1 MPTPFVTIQWL
12 IPRWGMVSSIVDSCT
27 KREGVFSAML
37 SISEIRSRAS
47 QFANKWKDAVS
58 EDADAKSFWD
68 EFLQVFGVDRIR
80 VATFEHK
87 VVMAGNNSGYIDLF
101 WPGTLVVEHKSAGKD
116 LQKAFYQAIDYFA
129 GIKESELPRYVVV
142 SDFQRIRL
150 HDLKER
156 TDVEIKLSDLPN
168 RIELFG
174 FISGYVPRKFRDED
188 PVNVKAAEL
197 MGRLHDAIK
206 ATGYEGHQLEVFLT
220 RLLFCLFGDD
230 TGIFN
235 RDSFAFFLETK
246 TREDGMDVGP
256 QLSFLF
262 QLLNTPPEKRL
273 KNLDEE
279 LQAFPYVNGSL
290 FAETLPTPHFDS
302 DMRERL
308 LACARFD
315 WTFVSP
321 AVFGAMFQGVMSAV
335 ERRNLGAHYTS
346 EKNILKVISGLFLDE
361 IEEELA
367 KAQSSEHRLRAL
379 HGRISKMRFLD
390 PACGCGNFLIVTY
403 KELRRIEIEIL
414 LRLEALGKISGKG
427 QQVSDISALSRLS
440 VHSMFGLEIEEF
452 PARIAEVAL
461 WMIDHIMNVELATAF
476 GGYFVRLPLSNGP
489 TIRHTDALE
498 VDWRKEVLD
507 TEPDAEWFILG
518 NPPFIGSK
526 MMTEGQRAKIKQLFG
541 GISGSGVLDFV
552 TGWYVKA
559 AEAIKGTSIKCAFV
573 STNSISQGEQVG
585 ILWKHLVQKYG
596 IQIHFAHRTFRWSNE
611 AKGVAA
617 VHCVIV
623 GFSLTKDRV
632 KYIYE
637 YPDGSGDPQ
646 RISTES
652 ITGYLTKGDHV
663 FVAKRSSPLCNVPP
677 MLFGSMPNDGGNLL
691 LSPEDRM
698 RLIEKYPQIKRFI
711 RSVLGAE
718 EFINA
723 LDRYTLWLAE
733 ASPRELRMLPKEI
746 LDRIDNVKV
755 LRSESSR
762 SATRELAKV
771 PWKWGEIRQPNSKY
785 LLIPSVS
792 SENRVYIPIG
802 FVDASVISTNLNL
815 IIPNASLYHLGV
827 LTSSMHMAWVRYV
840 CGRLESRYR
849 YSKDVVYNNYPWPE
863 VTDDQ
868 RKKVEDL
875 SQKVLDARANH
886 PTSSLADLYHPTT
899 MPPDLRKA
907 HEALDKAVDSCY
919 RKEAFKSERERVEF
933 LFGLYRKLTEGFGA
947 DKVIYKR
954 KRNSP

>member
-552 TGWYVKA
+552 TG
-559 AEAIKGTSIKCAFV
+559 
-573 STNSISQGEQVG
+573 
-585 ILWKHLVQKYG
+585 
-596 IQIHFAHRTFRWSNE
+596 
-611 AKGVAA
+611 
-617 VHCVIV
+617 
-623 GFSLTKDRV
+623 
-632 KYIYE
+632 
-637 YPDGSGDPQ
+637 
-646 RISTES
+646 
-652 ITGYLTKGDHV
+652 
-663 FVAKRSSPLCNVPP
+663 
-677 MLFGSMPNDGGNLL
+677 
-691 LSPEDRM
+691 
-698 RLIEKYPQIKRFI
+698 
-711 RSVLGAE
+711 
-718 EFINA
+718 
-723 LDRYTLWLAE
+723 
-733 ASPRELRMLPKEI
+733 
-746 LDRIDNVKV
+746 
-755 LRSESSR
+755 
-762 SATRELAKV
+762 
-771 PWKWGEIRQPNSKY
+771 
-785 LLIPSVS
+785 
-792 SENRVYIPIG
+792 
-802 FVDASVISTNLNL
+802 
-815 IIPNASLYHLGV
+815 
-827 LTSSMHMAWVRYV
+827 
-840 CGRLESRYR
+840 
-849 YSKDVVYNNYPWPE
+849 
-863 VTDDQ
+863 
-868 RKKVEDL
+868 
-875 SQKVLDARANH
+875 
-886 PTSSLADLYHPTT
+886 
-899 MPPDLRKA
+899 
-907 HEALDKAVDSCY
+907 
-919 RKEAFKSERERVEF
+919 
-933 LFGLYRKLTEGFGA
+933 
-947 DKVIYKR
+947 
-954 KRNSP
+954 

>member
-1 MPTPFVTIQWL
+1 
-12 IPRWGMVSSIVDSCT
+12 MVSSFEDSCT
-27 KREGVFSAML
+27 QGEGVFSAML
-37 SISEIRSRAS
+37 SITDIRSRAAA
-47 QFANKWKDAVS
+47 FAERWKNEVS
-58 EDADAKSFWD
+58 EDAEAKSFWD
-68 EFLQVFGVDRIR
+68 EFLDVFGVNRKR
-80 VATFEHK
+80 VAVFEK
-87 VVMAGNNSGYIDLF
+87 QVTKAGEKAGYIDLF
-101 WPGTLVVEHKSAGKD
+101 WPGLLIVEHKSAGKD
-116 LQKAFYQAIDYFA
+116 LSKAFGQAIDYFP
-129 GIKESELPRYVVV
+129 GLKDHELPRYVIV
-142 SDFQRIRL
+142 SDFQRIKV
-150 HDLKER
+150 HDLDDGSEQ
-156 TDVEIKLSDLPN
+156 EIRLADLPK
-168 RIELFG
+168 RIDLFG

-206 ATGYEGHQLEVFLT
+206 ATGYEGHELEVFLT

-235 RDSFAFFLETK
+235 RDSFVSFLETK

-262 QLLNTPPEKRL
+262 QLLNTPSEKRP

-290 FAETLPTPHFDS
+290 FAETLPTPHFDR
-302 DMRERL
+302 DMRDRL
-308 LACARFD
+308 LACANFD

-321 AVFGAMFQGVMSAV
+321 AVFGAMFQGVMNVV

-346 EKNILKVISGLFLDE
+346 EKNILKVVSGLFLDE

-367 KAQSSEHRLRAL
+367 KARSSEHRLRAL
-379 HGRISKMRFLD
+379 HDRISKMRFLD

-403 KELRRIEIEIL
+403 KELRRIE
-414 LRLEALGKISGKG
+414 ISGKG

-461 WMIDHIMNVELATAF
+461 WLIDHIMNVELATAF
-476 GGYFVRLPLSNGP
+476 GGYFVRLPLSEGP
-489 TIRHTDALE
+489 TIQNTDALE

-541 GISGSGVLDFV
+541 GIPGSGVMDFV

-559 AEAIKGTSIKCAFV
+559 ADAIQGTFIKCAFV

-596 IQIHFAHRTFRWSNE
+596 MHIHFAHRTFRWSNE

-623 GFSLTKDRV
+623 GFGGEHTPKAWLFDYSEQTSDAVRLQV
-632 KYIYE
+632 PAIN
-637 YPDGSGDPQ
+637 
-646 RISTES
+646 
-652 ITGYLTKGDHV
+652 GYLTAGEQI
-663 FVAKRSSPLCNVPP
+663 FILSRSTPICNVPE
-677 MLFGSMPNDGGNLL
+677 MTKGSQPTDDGNLL
-691 LSPEDRM
+691 LSEHDLVELL
-698 RLIEKYPQIKRFI
+698 RLDQNAERFVRVAVGATEYINKIE
-711 RSVLGAE
+711 
-718 EFINA
+718 
-723 LDRYTLWLAE
+723 RYCLWLVD
-733 ASPRELRMLPKEI
+733 ASPKDLRDIRPI
-746 LDRIDNVKV
+746 LSRIDQVRDFRLK
-755 LRSESSR
+755 SKKEG
-762 SATRELAKV
+762 TRKKASTPMLFD
-771 PWKWGEIRQPNSKY
+771 EIRQPTSNY
-785 LLIPSVS
+785 LLVPRHS
-792 SENRVYIPIG
+792 SESRKYIPLG
-802 FVDASVISTNLNL
+802 FLPPTVVALDSCLVV
-815 IIPNASLYHLGV
+815 PKASLYEFGV
-827 LTSSMHMAWVRYV
+827 VTSEMHMAWMRWT
-840 CGRLESRYR
+840 CGRIKSDFR
-849 YSKDVVYNNYPWPE
+849 YSASIVYNNYPWPE

-868 RKKVEDL
+868 RKKIEEL
-875 SQKVLDARANH
+875 AQKVLDARANH
-886 PTSSLADLYHPTT
+886 PTSSLADLYHHTT

-907 HEALDKAVDSCY
+907 HEALDKSVDSCY
-919 RKEAFKSERERVEF
+919 RKEAFKSERERVEY

-947 DKVIYKR
+947 VTDLKGSR
-954 KRNSP
+954 KARKGI